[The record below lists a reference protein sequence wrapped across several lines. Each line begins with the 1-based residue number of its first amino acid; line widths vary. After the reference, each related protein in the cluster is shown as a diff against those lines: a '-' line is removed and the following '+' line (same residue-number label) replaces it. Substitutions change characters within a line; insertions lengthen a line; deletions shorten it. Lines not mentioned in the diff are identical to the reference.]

1 MSYGANAKLAIM
13 RQSAEGT
20 YTTGA
25 VNSYHPLAFTS
36 NDVGLE
42 IQEQI
47 SENLT
52 GRFEEGASYAGP
64 SNIAGTIEM
73 ELTPRSIG
81 AAMAMVINQ
90 PVSVSS
96 DSLRTLTYLPN
107 TAEFSATLVKNPYSI
122 YWQLADAS
130 SAEFFYDCQAGQ
142 LEFSIAQGAF
152 LRGRMAV
159 VGGRRLS
166 GGVGSL
172 NLVPDAAD
180 AQKVFPWNVASI
192 SYAGTGL
199 SNMSEVTISIN
210 ENIEQI
216 FALNGTLFPYKYAR
230 GGFREITVNGTF
242 YMSDR
247 TFNNA
252 GCAAIQDH
260 AIQAGR
266 VGSRRSGRA
275 VHWQGQVRF
284 HEFVR
289 VPGDS
294 HDHLGKRLLTFR
306 SLLHHTGDYNAERL
320 FEKDPEDHSV
330 RRLRGS
336 RRDGQFAIRRLAA
349 LRCHRVHASRAAQ

>member
-1 MSYGANAKLAIM
+1 
-13 RQSAEGT
+13 
-20 YTTGA
+20 
-25 VNSYHPLAFTS
+25 
-36 NDVGLE
+36 
-42 IQEQI
+42 
-47 SENLT
+47 
-52 GRFEEGASYAGP
+52 
-64 SNIAGTIEM
+64 
-73 ELTPRSIG
+73 
-81 AAMAMVINQ
+81 
-90 PVSVSS
+90 
-96 DSLRTLTYLPN
+96 
-107 TAEFSATLVKNPYSI
+107 LVKNPYSI

-252 GCAAIQDH
+252 FVNETQAQLLVTLINSRTSIQSGYFHKLQLDVPQFKITQFKPAVSGPGEVAVPFTGKAKFDSTSLYAFQAI
-260 AIQAGR
+260 
-266 VGSRRSGRA
+266 
-275 VHWQGQVRF
+275 
-284 HEFVR
+284 
-289 VPGDS
+289 
-294 HDHLGKRLLTFR
+294 LTTTWANGF
-306 SLLHHTGDYNAERL
+306 
-320 FEKDPEDHSV
+320 
-330 RRLRGS
+330 
-336 RRDGQFAIRRLAA
+336 
-349 LRCHRVHASRAAQ
+349 